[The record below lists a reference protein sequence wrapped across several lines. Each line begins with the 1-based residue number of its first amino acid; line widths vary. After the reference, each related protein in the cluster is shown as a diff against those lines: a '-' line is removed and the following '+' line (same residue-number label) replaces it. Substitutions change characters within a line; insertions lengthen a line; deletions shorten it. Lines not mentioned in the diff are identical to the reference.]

1 MAGQFDPQIFQ
12 AAILE
17 VAEATEAV
25 VKLAQSVQ
33 QPPAASSS
41 PAGSPSSG
49 AVLQQPWIGRS
60 C

>member
-17 VAEATEAV
+17 VAEATKAV

-41 PAGSPSSG
+41 PAGSPV
-49 AVLQQPWIGRS
+49 AVLQQTWIGQS
-60 C
+60 F